1 MTEMIPLTPLTDSP
15 VVTTNEYTL
24 SSIVVGGSKEEC
36 LQYLLSQG
44 YKFAHDKGGEEV
56 DGFDLETEEPIKK
69 ILYKMDGYL
78 EKVVPIKTDSEK
90 EKGE

>member
-1 MTEMIPLTPLTDSP
+1 MIPLTPLTDSP
-15 VVTTNEYTL
+15 VVLKNEYKL
-24 SSIVVGGSKEEC
+24 SSVVYGGSREEC
-36 LQYLLSQG
+36 LEYLLSQG

-56 DGFDLETEEPIKK
+56 DGFDENNEPIKK

-78 EKVVPIKTDSEK
+78 EKIVETASEE